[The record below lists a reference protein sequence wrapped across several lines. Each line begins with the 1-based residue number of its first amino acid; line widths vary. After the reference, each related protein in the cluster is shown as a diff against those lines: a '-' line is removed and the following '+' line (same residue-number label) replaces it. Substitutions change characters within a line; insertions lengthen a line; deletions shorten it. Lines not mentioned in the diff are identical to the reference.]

1 MSEYY
6 RKDWQP
12 IPFERSLK
20 YCQDIAQSL
29 HKKALKAKNAKKD
42 KKAQRLYNKA
52 INFYL
57 KIYAYK
63 DAIRIAEEANMP
75 EKVRELEKMLKE

>member
-12 IPFERSLK
+12 IPFARTQK
-20 YCQDIAQSL
+20 HYQDRAQSFYE
-29 HKKALKAKNAKKD
+29 KALRAKNVQKD
-42 KKAQRLYNKA
+42 KKAQKLFNKA
-52 INFYL
+52 INSYL
-57 KIYAYK
+57 QIYAYK

-75 EKVRELEKMLKE
+75 EKVRELEKMLK